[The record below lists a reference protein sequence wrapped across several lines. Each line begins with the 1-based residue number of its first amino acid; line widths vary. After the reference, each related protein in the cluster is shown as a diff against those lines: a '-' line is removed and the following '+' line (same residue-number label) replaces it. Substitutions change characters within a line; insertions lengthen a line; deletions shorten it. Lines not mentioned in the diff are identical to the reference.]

1 MRHREGPNAHRFLRA
16 WRKRAGLTLEQ
27 VAEAEGVGHSA
38 VHKWEKGE
46 VPVTLPRLEN
56 LARLYGAKH
65 PFELLFPPGEQE
77 QAGQLVR
84 AWQVLQGL
92 SPADASAW
100 LALGERASGAAPAA
114 SAPISPPR
122 LHAAA

>member
-16 WRKRAGLTLEQ
+16 WRKKAGLTLEQ

-46 VPVTLPRLEN
+46 VPVTLPRLES
-56 LARLYGAKH
+56 LARLYGARH
-65 PFELLFPPGEQE
+65 PFELLFAPGDQE

-84 AWQVLQGL
+84 AWNVLQHMP
-92 SPADASAW
+92 PADAQAW
-100 LALGERASGAAPAA
+100 LQLGERATGKAPAGGGQP
-114 SAPISPPR
+114 APFQ
-122 LHAAA
+122 AAA